1 MSIEQKIKEMLER
14 VEAKQID
21 EAAVDLSAQGL
32 GADGAAASAQAQK
45 DPTLKP
51 ATAGDTTQ
59 PTQGSSEKASSDSNE
74 QEEQGKKQAAAAKK
88 DTSLSAANAGDT
100 TQPKQGGSQAASW
113 TEIQSGHAEAK
124 PVDSHMN
131 AAGAGDAT
139 SPAQGSSKITVP
151 EEVDV
156 RSELDS
162 IFGEEL
168 SEEFRTKATSIFE
181 AAVVARVNS
190 EVGKLMEEIETATA
204 EEIASYKE
212 GLVEKVDAYLS
223 YVVENWMSE
232 NEVAIENGLRTEVA
246 EDFIQGLK
254 GLFKEHY
261 IEVPEEKYDVIGELQ
276 AKTEELEAKLDEA
289 INSNVELT
297 QEVTEL
303 KRKEVFEESVKGMA
317 ATEAEKLA
325 KLVEGVEF
333 ESADLYKEKLSV
345 IKENYFPK
353 VTGRPAEQTLT
364 EDVTTSVPNLTNN
377 DTIAAY
383 AQALSRSVKR

>member
-151 EEVDV
+151 EEVNV

-289 INSNVELT
+289 INSNVELNK
-297 QEVTEL
+297 EVIEL
-303 KRKEVFEESVKGMA
+303 KRNVVFEEAVKGLA
-317 ATEAEKLA
+317 DTEAEKLA

-333 ESADLYKEKLSV
+333 ESAEMYKEKLAV

-353 VTGRPAEQTLT
+353 TVSASAEQTLT
-364 EDVTTSVPNLTNN
+364 EDVATGQPNLASN

>member
-151 EEVDV
+151 EEVNV

-181 AAVVARVNS
+181 AAVVARVNN

-212 GLVEKVDAYLS
+212 GLVEKVDAYLN
-223 YVVENWMSE
+223 YVVENWMSQ
-232 NEVAIENGLRTEVA
+232 NELAIENGLRTEIA

-333 ESADLYKEKLSV
+333 ESADLYKEKLAV

-353 VTGRPAEQTLT
+353 VASRTAEQTLT
-364 EDVTTSVPNLTNN
+364 EDVTTSAPNMASN